1 MRSKAVLCAIAA
13 LVSGSSSVAGQA
25 TRRDTIMEQCTALD
39 TSTVW
44 QRVARGWAA
53 DTGSKAR
60 RNETL
65 RQELLA
71 MRAADQQLRSPA
83 AMRDSMTSM
92 SFIHRMSDQDSVRG
106 ERLRKI
112 VEQYGWPGKSLV
124 GPDGATGA
132 FLIVQHNGFLMRPM
146 LAVMKAQPAGE
157 VNPADLAMLE
167 DRINTQD
174 GKPQRFGSQLKPPT
188 ATEMEFFP
196 IDDLAGIEARR
207 AAAGLVP
214 FAVYSCIMGKSYG
227 RTIKVPAR

>member
-1 MRSKAVLCAIAA
+1 MKGIWIVVSAICA
-13 LVSGSSSVAGQA
+13 LVSVNGSVAGQS
-25 TRRDTIMEQCTALD
+25 TPRDSIMEQCTALD
-39 TSTVW
+39 TSTAW
-44 QRVARGWAA
+44 QRVARAWAA
-53 DTGSKAR
+53 DTGSRAR

-71 MRAADQQLRSPA
+71 MRAADQQLRSSA

-92 SFIHRMSDQDSVRG
+92 SFIHRMSNEDSLRA
-106 ERLRKI
+106 ERLKKI
-112 VEQYGWPGKSLV
+112 VDQYGWPGKSLV

-146 LAVMKAQPAGE
+146 LALMRAQPAGE

-196 IDDLAGIEARR
+196 IEDLPGIEARR

-214 FAVYSCIMGKSYG
+214 FAVYSCVMGRSYG
-227 RTIKVPAR
+227 RTIKVPR